1 MKLAYKVF
9 QVSAPLAGLLFIVMW
24 MSGHFGEKI
33 EPTAVPTPRER
44 APADAVVVVAEKSV
58 TPVIEEVA
66 GTIEAARKTAVSSRI
81 MAVVREVMVGAG
93 DQVRAGQTL
102 IVLDDRDLVARRQEA
117 KGTLEAARATAGKAK
132 SDFDRAKELFAKRV
146 ISQSEFD
153 QAASAYE
160 VAKAR
165 VATARESLEAAEVA
179 STFAQIQA
187 PIDGRVVD
195 RLVEP
200 GDTAS
205 PGRPLI
211 LLYDPSALRIEAAVR
226 ESIATRLEVGQ
237 ELSVRVGSPQKTLPG
252 TIDEIVPQAETGSR
266 TFLVKVGL
274 PRHEGIFTGMFG
286 RLLIPIGE
294 RERILLPQRAVAS
307 IGQLAFV
314 SVVDSEGYVSR
325 RLVTLGAKA
334 GDDRVEVLSGV
345 RPGTRILLP

>member
-1 MKLAYKVF
+1 
-9 QVSAPLAGLLFIVMW
+9 MW
-24 MSGHFGEKI
+24 MSGYFGEKI

-81 MAVVREVMVGAG
+81 MALVREVRVGAG

-117 KGTLEAARATAGKAK
+117 KGALEAARATAGKAK
-132 SDFDRAKELFAKRV
+132 SDFDRARELFAKRV

-160 VAKAR
+160 VANAR
-165 VATARESLEAAEVA
+165 LAAARESLEAAEVA
-179 STFAQIQA
+179 LTFAQIKA

-237 ELSVRVGSPQKTLPG
+237 ELSVRVGTPQETLPG

-274 PRHEGIFTGMFG
+274 PRREGIFTGM
-286 RLLIPIGE
+286 
-294 RERILLPQRAVAS
+294 
-307 IGQLAFV
+307 
-314 SVVDSEGYVSR
+314 
-325 RLVTLGAKA
+325 
-334 GDDRVEVLSGV
+334 
-345 RPGTRILLP
+345 